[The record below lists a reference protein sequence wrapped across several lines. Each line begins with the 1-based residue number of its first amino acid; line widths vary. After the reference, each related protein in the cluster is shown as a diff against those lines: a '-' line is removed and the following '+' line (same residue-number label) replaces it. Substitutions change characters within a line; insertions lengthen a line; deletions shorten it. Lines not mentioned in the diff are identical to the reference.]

1 MESASSNPGSGVN
14 LKTCLCLPDD
24 EAAAETCMISL
35 GAVVRFFEVR
45 LRAAGESGS
54 DPLLSDDD
62 VEAAELDEEDDDKD
76 AAEEEDEDE
85 EAEGALLGGGD
96 SLFTDF
102 VLASSLSESSL
113 LEDEDD
119 GEESESSWEER
130 ARVLVFLCRLRRG
143 PADALPDFDFA
154 TAIASRASSGLED
167 NI

>member
-1 MESASSNPGSGVN
+1 MRFLTGMESASSNSGSGVN
-14 LKTCLCLPDD
+14 LKTCLCFPDD
-24 EAAAETCMISL
+24 EAAAEACMISL

-62 VEAAELDEEDDDKD
+62 VESAELDEDDDK
-76 AAEEEDEDE
+76 DE

-96 SLFTDF
+96 SLFADF

-119 GEESESSWEER
+119 GEESESSREER

-143 PADALPDFDFA
+143 PADALPDFDFS
-154 TAIASRASSGLED
+154 TAIASRASRWT
-167 NI
+167 